1 MSYSSSDYYY
11 NRLKKTYFNKLN
23 LKSKQQQQQQQQ
35 QQAIMASKYRAKL
48 QQDREQ
54 AATIS
59 QERDEQ
65 QKELESIIKD
75 LEEENS
81 FLMEEYTRLQS
92 QLGTN
97 RSSTSVAAATTSS
110 AYYPSDVYNSRKA
123 NTLHYG
129 GTDHY
134 QTYNRMKQSTQRR
147 YMMDYGSGSVGY
159 HSVRALSSSPT
170 PTQNSQ
176 RNYVGS
182 AFYAPPQT
190 SQPNGSAGRIPFLF
204 KSTIQTPAT
213 VSLASGVNSKES
225 EMMMLKEARML
236 REHEDKLEAR
246 MKILEN
252 HNRLLDSQLK
262 QLKALLNNVCVVE
275 YIIVFD
281 LKLET
286 LKV

>member
-11 NRLKKTYFNKLN
+11 NRLKRTYINKLY

-97 RSSTSVAAATTSS
+97 RSSTSVAAAATTSS

-262 QLKALLNNVCVVE
+262 QLKALLNNVCNN
-275 YIIVFD
+275 
-281 LKLET
+281 KCNN
-286 LKV
+286 K